1 MYNLSGKVV
10 FVTGAGGEHGIG
22 RGIAHRLAED
32 GADVVVTDYVEK
44 PYPDAEWGGL
54 PALKAELEGLGRRS
68 LALTCDVT
76 DSASVQAAMQQ
87 AVEAFGKIDILVNNA
102 AARGGRDRVP
112 VVELDEDEWDRVM
125 SVNLKGTFVCSRA
138 AARHMV
144 ARGGGGRII
153 SVSSVL
159 GLRGIARFA
168 AYCSSKFGIVG
179 LTQSLAQEL
188 AEHGITVNAICP
200 SLTPTERVGHM
211 TNLFT
216 NPSLQVKEANRRPA
230 VWCCRKYAYRPPR
243 PDRRS
248 RSRRIVFGLGR
259 GRLSHRSLSS
269 CHRWVVYEVNGWTEP
284 VRLL

>member
-1 MYNLSGKVV
+1 MYNLAGKVV

-22 RGIAHRLAED
+22 RGIAQRLAED

-44 PYPDAEWGGL
+44 PYPDADWEGL
-54 PALKAELEGLGRRS
+54 PALKAEIEGLGRRS

-76 DSASVQAAMQQ
+76 DSASVGAAMQQ
-87 AVEAFGKIDILVNNA
+87 AVEALGKIDILVNNA
-102 AARGGRDRVP
+102 AARGGKDRVP
-112 VVELDEDEWDRVM
+112 VVELEEDEWDRVM

-144 ARGGGGRII
+144 TRGGGGRII

-188 AEHGITVNAICP
+188 AEYGITVNAICP

-211 TNLFT
+211 TNLFS
-216 NPSLQVKEANRRPA
+216 NPQLQVKEATDALLSGAAGSTP
-230 VWCCRKYAYRPPR
+230 
-243 PDRRS
+243 
-248 RSRRIVFGLGR
+248 I
-259 GRLSHRSLSS
+259 GRLAQTDDLAHAVSFLASDGAAFLTGLSI
-269 CHRWVVYEVNGWTEP
+269 P
-284 VRLL
+284 VTGGSFMR

>member
-1 MYNLSGKVV
+1 MYNLSGKIV
-10 FVTGAGGEHGIG
+10 FVTGAGGEYGIG
-22 RGIAHRLAED
+22 RGIALRLAED
-32 GADVVVTDYVEK
+32 GADVVVTDLVEK

-54 PALKAELEGLGRRS
+54 PALKAEIEGLGRRS

-76 DSASVQAAMQQ
+76 DSASVGAAMQK
-87 AVEAFGKIDILVNNA
+87 AVEAFGRIDILVNNA
-102 AARGGRDRVP
+102 GARGGRDRVP
-112 VVELDEDEWDRVM
+112 VVDLEEDEWDRVM

-144 ARGGGGRII
+144 ERGGGGRII

-188 AEHGITVNAICP
+188 AEYGVTVNAICP

-211 TNLFT
+211 TNLFD
-216 NPSLQVKEANRRPA
+216 NPSLQVKEATDALLSGAAGSTP
-230 VWCCRKYAYRPPR
+230 
-243 PDRRS
+243 
-248 RSRRIVFGLGR
+248 LGR
-259 GRLSHRSLSS
+259 LAQTNDLAHAVSFLASDGADFLTGLSL
-269 CHRWVVYEVNGWTEP
+269 P
-284 VRLL
+284 VTGGSFMR

>member
-1 MYNLSGKVV
+1 MYDLSGKIV

-44 PYPDAEWGGL
+44 PYPDADWGGL
-54 PALKAELEGLGRRS
+54 PALKSEIEGLGRRS

-76 DSASVQAAMQQ
+76 DSASVMAAMQQ
-87 AVEAFGKIDILVNNA
+87 AVDAFGKIDILVNNA

-112 VVELDEDEWDRVM
+112 VVELEEDEWDRVM

-211 TNLFT
+211 TNLFS
-216 NPSLQVKEANRRPA
+216 NPSLQVKEATDALLSGAAGSTP
-230 VWCCRKYAYRPPR
+230 
-243 PDRRS
+243 
-248 RSRRIVFGLGR
+248 I
-259 GRLSHRSLSS
+259 GRLAQTDDLAHAVSFLASDGADFLTGLSL
-269 CHRWVVYEVNGWTEP
+269 P
-284 VRLL
+284 VTGGSFMR

>member
-44 PYPDAEWGGL
+44 PYLDAEWGGL

-216 NPSLQVKEANRRPA
+216 NPSLQVKEATDALLSGAAGSTP
-230 VWCCRKYAYRPPR
+230 
-243 PDRRS
+243 
-248 RSRRIVFGLGR
+248 I
-259 GRLSHRSLSS
+259 GRLAQTDDLAHAVSFLASDGADFLTGLSL
-269 CHRWVVYEVNGWTEP
+269 P
-284 VRLL
+284 VTGGSFMR

>member
-1 MYNLSGKVV
+1 MYNLAGKVV

-22 RGIAHRLAED
+22 RGIAQRLAED

-44 PYPDAEWGGL
+44 PYPDADWEGL
-54 PALKAELEGLGRRS
+54 PALKAEIEGLGRRS

-76 DSASVQAAMQQ
+76 DSASVGAAMQQ
-87 AVEAFGKIDILVNNA
+87 AVDAFGKIDILVNNA
-102 AARGGRDRVP
+102 AARGGKDRVP
-112 VVELDEDEWDRVM
+112 VVELEEDEWDRVM

-144 ARGGGGRII
+144 TRGGGGRII

-188 AEHGITVNAICP
+188 AEYGITVNAICP

-211 TNLFT
+211 TNLFS
-216 NPSLQVKEANRRPA
+216 NPQLQVKEATDALLSGAAGSTP
-230 VWCCRKYAYRPPR
+230 
-243 PDRRS
+243 
-248 RSRRIVFGLGR
+248 I
-259 GRLSHRSLSS
+259 GRLAQTDDLAHAVSFLASDGAAFLTGLSI
-269 CHRWVVYEVNGWTEP
+269 P
-284 VRLL
+284 VTGGSFMR